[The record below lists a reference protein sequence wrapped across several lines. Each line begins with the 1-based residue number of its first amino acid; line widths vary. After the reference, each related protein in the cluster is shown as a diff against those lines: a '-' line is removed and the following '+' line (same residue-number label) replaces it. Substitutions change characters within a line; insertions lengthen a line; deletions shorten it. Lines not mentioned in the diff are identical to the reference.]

1 MPLIRC
7 LYRLTRMIPLKLL
20 DPRHFWAEVPLLTRL
35 FGLFLCF
42 VALHTIYSSAVVL
55 TRLRSFTKN
64 LCSKEHSAVL
74 QSTLLALRARIT
86 NIRQILFFT
95 LFLFGLCFFLQIPVA
110 FQTLGAS
117 NIPGINII
125 FRQLGT
131 YFESGTD
138 VFIALLFLHSLQ
150 WIVSA
155 RVQSAERRLIFR
167 ETPPKEV

>member
-1 MPLIRC
+1 
-7 LYRLTRMIPLKLL
+7 MIPLKLL
-20 DPRHFWAEVPLLTRL
+20 DPLHFWAEVPRLTKL
-35 FGLFLCF
+35 FALFLCF
-42 VALHTIYSSAVVL
+42 IALHTIYSSAVVL
-55 TRLRSFTKN
+55 TRLRSFAKN
-64 LCSKEHSAVL
+64 LQSKEHSVVL
-74 QSTLLALRARIT
+74 QSTLLAVRARIT
-86 NIRQILFFT
+86 NIWQILFFT
-95 LFLFGLCFFLQIPVA
+95 LLLFGLCFFLQIPVA

-155 RVQSAERRLIFR
+155 RVESAERRMIFR
-167 ETPPKEV
+167 ALLPEEV